1 MHLFD
6 RPACRKG
13 IYIYHFTFKLCSV
26 HLDPYDAGL
35 SLLDDVKQPHI
46 EEMIPL
52 ISEPGAHESIFA
64 KKKEI
69 RKFD

>member
-26 HLDPYDAGL
+26 GHLDPYNAGL
-35 SLLDDVKQPHI
+35 SLLDDVKQPHN
-46 EEMIPL
+46 
-52 ISEPGAHESIFA
+52 GTH
-64 KKKEI
+64 
-69 RKFD
+69 